1 MHVCTLQSTHYTNGP
16 RGQQESK
23 RERGSSCQMD
33 SPVGDRLCFF
43 SSLSIQAWP
52 RALRCEQE
60 KHSLLSDVNYCLE
73 RRSILHPA
81 DRVSA
86 IRCDFF
92 SRLSERTVR
101 ARVLLFYHT
110 ASLGWK
116 LGRRLDL
123 REKGQQL

>member
-1 MHVCTLQSTHYTNGP
+1 MAHLPVGYLLVNAPNDDKFVEECTLQSTHYTNGS
-16 RGQQESK
+16 RGQRQ
-23 RERGSSCQMD
+23 SSCQMD
-33 SPVGDRLCFF
+33 FPVGDRLCFF

-92 SRLSERTVR
+92 SRLGCTNAPCVH
-101 ARVLLFYHT
+101 VFFYFITQLL
-110 ASLGWK
+110 
-116 LGRRLDL
+116 
-123 REKGQQL
+123 

>member
-1 MHVCTLQSTHYTNGP
+1 
-16 RGQQESK
+16 
-23 RERGSSCQMD
+23 MD

-123 REKGQQL
+123 REKANIYKETRGHPVTLRAPTLSQPLDSLN